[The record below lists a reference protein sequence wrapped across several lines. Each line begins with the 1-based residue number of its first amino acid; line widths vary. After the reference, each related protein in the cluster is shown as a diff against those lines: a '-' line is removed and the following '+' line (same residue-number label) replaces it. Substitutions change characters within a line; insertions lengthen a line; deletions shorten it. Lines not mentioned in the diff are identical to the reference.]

1 MRGRRGNLRTVSLEP
16 GSLIDERYRVISP
29 LGEGGMGAVYIVEHI
44 AMRKRMALKVLHREM
59 GENAEVLARF
69 EREAIAAAHVDHP
82 NVAAASDFGRTADG
96 QFFMVLE
103 YIDGKSLRA
112 AEDEGGAM
120 SEARAVAL
128 TKQITSALVRA
139 HDQGVVHRDLKPEN
153 VMLVVRDGAEQ
164 VKVLDFG
171 IAKLHGELAASNVQ
185 PGGHPLTKLGVVFGT
200 PEYISPEQ
208 ALGQAVD
215 ARADLYAVGVMLFE
229 MLAGK
234 RPFEADEQVRLLLMH
249 ANDAPPPLGPLAP
262 QASAE
267 LCAIVMRL
275 LEKEPGARFPDA
287 KALLTALEGLVVGE
301 TPSPVSVGISGPVS
315 AVGPTVAR
323 TSAPT
328 LTRTTLHH
336 LDAWMAKLPPSV
348 RAIPRP
354 ALLAGGLALL
364 VVPTLL
370 LLLLVIAPLRHGAS
384 AAGSSGSAAP
394 RPVATARGISDG
406 DVAKAA
412 TGGSPELERL
422 AAKAPSD
429 SRIQH
434 ALVVAYVHED
444 KNVDAMRALGKWA
457 EADPAAGKSPDAENA
472 VLAAATGV
480 PADLDAAIAVM
491 EGPLGAAGVDLML
504 DLQAKPGVANATKTR
519 LSQSLAKPEVRSHAS
534 PAASLALDIKGAK
547 TCDARYALLERAKSE
562 GDARVL
568 AVLKPMVQKSGCGFL
583 GVRDCWSC
591 MRKDTALDDAISAI
605 EQRK

>member
-1 MRGRRGNLRTVSLEP
+1 MSLEP

-59 GENAEVLARF
+59 GDNAEVLARF

-112 AEDEGGAM
+112 AEDEGGPM
-120 SEARAVAL
+120 TEARAVAL

-153 VMLVVRDGAEQ
+153 VMLVLRDGAEQ

-249 ANDAPPPLGPLAP
+249 ANDPPPRLGPLAP
-262 QASAE
+262 HASAE

-275 LEKEPGARFPDA
+275 LEKEPNARFPDA
-287 KALLTALEGLVVGE
+287 KTLLAALEGLTLGE
-301 TPSPVSVGISGPVS
+301 TPSPVSLGISAPVS
-315 AVGPTVAR
+315 AVGPTIAR

-328 LTRTTLHH
+328 IPRTTSQH
-336 LDAWMAKLPPSV
+336 LARVAGLRDAWMGKLPPAV

-354 ALLAGGLALL
+354 ALVAAGLALL
-364 VVPTLL
+364 VVPALL
-370 LLLLVIAPLRHGAS
+370 LLLLVVAPLRHGTS
-384 AAGSSGSAAP
+384 AAGPSGSVVL

-406 DVAKAA
+406 DVTKAA
-412 TGGSPELERL
+412 TGGSSELERL

-429 SRIQH
+429 PRIQH

-444 KNVDAMRALGKWA
+444 RNEDAMRALGKWA
-457 EADPAAGKSPDAENA
+457 EADPAAGKSADAESA
-472 VLAAATGV
+472 VLSAATGT
-480 PADLDAAIAVM
+480 PADLDAAMAVM

-504 DLQAKPGVANATKTR
+504 DLQAKPGMANATKTR
-519 LSQSLAKPEVRSHAS
+519 LNQSLAKPEVRSHAS
-534 PAASLALDIKGAK
+534 PAASLALDIKAAK
-547 TCDARYALLERAKSE
+547 TCEARYALLDQARIE

-568 AVLKPMVQKSGCGFL
+568 AVLKPMEQKSGCGFL
-583 GVRDCWSC
+583 GRRDCWSC

-605 EQRK
+605 EKRK

>member
-1 MRGRRGNLRTVSLEP
+1 MRGWRGTLRTVSLEP

-59 GENAEVLARF
+59 GDNAEVLARF

-112 AEDEGGAM
+112 AEDEGGPM
-120 SEARAVAL
+120 TEARAVAL

-153 VMLVVRDGAEQ
+153 VMLVLRDGAEQ

-200 PEYISPEQ
+200 PEYMSPEQ

-229 MLAGK
+229 MVAGK

-249 ANDAPPPLGPLAP
+249 ANDPPPLLGPLAP
-262 QASAE
+262 HASAE

-275 LEKEPGARFPDA
+275 LEKEPNARFPDA
-287 KALLTALEGLVVGE
+287 KTLLAALEGLTLGE
-301 TPSPVSVGISGPVS
+301 TPSPVSLGVSAKVS
-315 AVGPTVAR
+315 AVGPTIAR

-328 LTRTTLHH
+328 TTRTTSQQ
-336 LDAWMAKLPPSV
+336 LDAWMGRLPPAV

-354 ALLAGGLALL
+354 ALVAAGLALL

-370 LLLLVIAPLRHGAS
+370 LLLLVVAPLRHTS
-384 AAGSSGSAAP
+384 ATGPSGSGVP
-394 RPVATARGISDG
+394 RPVATAQGISDG

-412 TGGSPELERL
+412 TGGSSELERL

-429 SRIQH
+429 PRIQH
-434 ALVVAYVHED
+434 ALVVAYAHED
-444 KNVDAMRALGKWA
+444 RNVDAMRALGKWA
-457 EADPAAGKSPDAENA
+457 EADPAAGKSADAENA
-472 VLAAATGV
+472 VLSAATGT
-480 PADLDAAIAVM
+480 PTDLDAAIAVM

-504 DLQAKPGVANATKTR
+504 DLQAKPGMANATRTR

-534 PAASLALDIKGAK
+534 PAASLALDIKTAK
-547 TCDARYALLERAKSE
+547 TCDARYALLDRARSD

-568 AVLKPMVQKSGCGFL
+568 AVLKPMEQKSGCGFL
-583 GVRDCWSC
+583 GRRDCWSC

-605 EQRK
+605 ETRR